1 MFCDTLWTLKFP
13 QERVKRSLKSAIM
26 PNASIQELRK
36 RNIQRNKDLFKSL
49 QLDAIND
56 SITRVT
62 KPKSQ
67 SQRRSSTRK
76 KLSEVPTRRS
86 KRLASTP
93 EGDDESRKQA
103 EESENNRLRDERV
116 KELRNTRLIGDF
128 SLFDLVTKRGK
139 GILKH
144 EERIHKSD
152 TKNNKKPVKE
162 DDADADADDDSN
174 GDDEVESDVL
184 AKLLTIGDRYSA
196 GDFYDI
202 IRKTVSTNS
211 KVLGRMRKELNS
223 LKLSDK
229 IDPQRIKLVQQ
240 RITSLLF
247 HPSQDDRLVVAGD
260 TNGSLG
266 VWAVDASSTGENPSI
281 ITIKPHGRAISK
293 VAEMPTSP
301 NQIASVSYDGSARI
315 MDIHKQRSIEL
326 FSLTNK
332 DDEILG
338 ISDMNIHMSTP
349 QSLIVSTLEGQ
360 MYHHDTR
367 TPGTMVKFQ
376 QLLRLHDKKVGG
388 FSVNPNRAYQ
398 IASASLDRSFKI
410 WDLRNISRSNSHSE
424 IADGLRSPH
433 LYGGFSSR
441 LSVSNVDWNSS
452 NRLICNGYDDSIN
465 IVDLSGNHEYYPDVN
480 LWQKSYVPTV
490 EASGTGTSDNIRSI
504 KSIHHNCQTGRWVSI
519 LKARWQKKPA
529 DNFEKFVIANM
540 KRCFD
545 VYGQN
550 GELIAN
556 LLSPEMTAVP
566 AVVSFHPARN
576 WLIGGT
582 SSGKVFLWE

>member
-1 MFCDTLWTLKFP
+1 MFCDTLWTRKFP
-13 QERVKRSLKSAIM
+13 QERAKRSLKYAIM

-36 RNIQRNKDLFKSL
+36 RNIQRNKDLFKRL
-49 QLDAIND
+49 QLDSINE

-62 KPKSQ
+62 KPNSQ
-67 SQRRSSTRK
+67 NPRRSSTRK
-76 KLSEVPTRRS
+76 KLPERPTRRS

-93 EGDDESRKQA
+93 EDNELNQKEA
-103 EESENNRLRDERV
+103 EELESNRLRDERV

-128 SLFDLVTKRGK
+128 TLFDLVTERGQ
-139 GILKH
+139 GVLKH

-152 TKNNKKPVKE
+152 AKKNKILPKK
-162 DDADADADDDSN
+162 DDADTNDDSS
-174 GDDEVESDVL
+174 GDDNKVENDVL

-202 IRKTVSTNS
+202 IRKTVPTNNNA
-211 KVLGRMRKELNS
+211 LGKMRKEFNS
-223 LKLSDK
+223 LKLSKK
-229 IDPQRIKLVQQ
+229 IDPQRIKLVHQ

-266 VWAVDASSTGENPSI
+266 VWAVDASSTGEDPSI
-281 ITIKPHGRAISK
+281 VTIKPHGRTISK
-293 VAEMPTSP
+293 VAEIPTSP

-332 DDEILG
+332 DDDILG
-338 ISDMNIHMSTP
+338 ISDMNIHRSTP

-367 TPGTMVKFQ
+367 TPGTMVNFKR
-376 QLLRLHDKKVGG
+376 LLRLHDKKIGG
-388 FSVNPNRAYQ
+388 FSVNPNRDFQ

-410 WDLRNISRSNSHSE
+410 WDLRNISRNNSHSE

-433 LYGGFSSR
+433 LYGRFSSR

-452 NRLICNGYDDSIN
+452 NRLLCNGYDDRIN
-465 IVDLSGNHEYYPDVN
+465 IFDLSGNHEDYHDVN
-480 LWQKSYVPTV
+480 LWEKSYVPMA
-490 EASGTGTSDNIRSI
+490 EASGTDTSDNIRSI

-519 LKARWQKKPA
+519 LKARWQKEPA

-566 AVVSFHPARN
+566 AVVSFHPAKN